1 MVYEI
6 IQKNLADGSLGEGSG
21 QKMGRLSVK
30 QLANRM
36 SNSLPFARI
45 ARTDGGDSIWV
56 GPPWKLAVDCNRAF
70 VDLSPLIP
78 LHLRFR

>member
-1 MVYEI
+1 MIRVEGAMQWLIYLQYY

-36 SNSLPFARI
+36 SHSFPFIRI
-45 ARTDGGDSIWV
+45 ACPDV
-56 GPPWKLAVDCNRAF
+56 A
-70 VDLSPLIP
+70 LIVFG
-78 LHLRFR
+78 LDHRGNLL